1 MMAVRGLLLLTSS
14 IQLGQVAAAE
24 MPQVLTS
31 MPQEARAARTAS
43 KETVAYLNR
52 HIFAGN
58 VLKPL
63 GGGVEQWVVSFC
75 PRWWQPCQQLE
86 QTFVEAARH
95 WQSELNTDPSVLRVR
110 FAQVDCAVDKVLCN
124 EQHVTTYPMVAIYRG
139 GIQIGLKGIA
149 REQSVTALEQFLQ
162 TNVQLVPKSQG
173 TEEYGE
179 PSSLPALGKL
189 SASSSFLAP
198 GNAGGLL
205 AEFMRSPAGNSVVVG
220 EPTAAWHSTDM
231 SDVSKK
237 TCSYITLLRILV
249 EMNRQGS
256 LGTLPFPSC
265 PGVLHRLSSKSALS
279 METELEKERRKR
291 QLCEAVQ
298 VEKLALET
306 EVADLRARAG
316 MACVEARISL
326 RRKPFMGNL
335 CCPAAPSPVIVHI
348 YDVTGTA
355 PMQVVNEVLRPF
367 GTGAFHAA
375 VEVHGR
381 EWSYGQTVR
390 GPGIFENE
398 PGECQEH
405 SYREAIHMGY
415 TDLSPFEVQMLLS
428 EMAKRWPGREYNLL
442 NKNCCHFS
450 DELCQLLGVGELPS
464 WVTNM
469 AGAASKVG
477 PGLRE
482 LRERLFNPFGINR
495 ESPDKSGSD
504 ENHASR

>member
-189 SASSSFLAP
+189 SASPLGQAHLSWPLEMLA
-198 GNAGGLL
+198 
-205 AEFMRSPAGNSVVVG
+205 V
-220 EPTAAWHSTDM
+220 
-231 SDVSKK
+231 
-237 TCSYITLLRILV
+237 CSYITLLRILV

-291 QLCEAVQ
+291 QLYEAVQ